1 MRCSILDKI
10 LQTTETKSLLK
21 ANGQTR
27 DTMLKFSTQLKTNNA
42 ILTLHIYNNTN
53 IDFQVGL
60 ITNVKFNINIINLL
74 SEALQLLVTAHGRTQ
89 GTKEHSSKKF
99 CGRRLGP

>member
-27 DTMLKFSTQLKTNNA
+27 DTMLKFSTQLKTKQ
-42 ILTLHIYNNTN
+42 Y
-53 IDFQVGL
+53 
-60 ITNVKFNINIINLL
+60 
-74 SEALQLLVTAHGRTQ
+74 
-89 GTKEHSSKKF
+89 
-99 CGRRLGP
+99 